1 LNLAGIE
8 RDWIIEKIEFAKLH
22 GERARSAGANG
33 RLGVHGKNCEVSLV
47 RITIDGKTA
56 YGASHITTEQAKSLI
71 GKNVRDFFDDSG
83 KILEPYRTCLEY
95 PLLDWL
101 GRRWNQ
107 PVYEIV
113 NETRHFSQSGLAV
126 PCYDTSLY
134 FDDLHLSNDKDAVAL
149 IQEEAKQGYAKGHRH
164 FKIKVGRGGMHMP
177 LMEGT
182 RRDIAIVEGVREI
195 AGPEGKLMIDAN
207 NAYNLNLTKEV
218 LTALSDVGLYWIEE
232 MFHEDDQLYRNLKSW
247 LKERNQ
253 HVLIADG
260 EGYASPRLID
270 WAIQGN
276 VDVLQYDI
284 IHPGFT
290 HWLELG
296 ARLDEHALLTAPH
309 CYGNTYGIYATGHL
323 SASIKGF
330 QFVEWD
336 DIAIEGMDAS
346 AYSVKE
352 GMFYVPRKAG
362 FGLDFDDDRFT
373 YQVSQGGWQTA
384 Q

>member
-1 LNLAGIE
+1 MNLE
-8 RDWIIEKIEFAKLH
+8 RIDKNWVIEKIAFAKLH
-22 GERARSAGANG
+22 GERARSAGANA
-33 RLGVHGKNCEVSLV
+33 RLGVHGKACEVSIV
-47 RITIDGKTA
+47 RITIDGQTA
-56 YGASHITTEQAKSLI
+56 YGASRITTEQAKTFI
-71 GKNVRDFFDDSG
+71 GKPVRDLFDDSG
-83 KILEPYRTCLEY
+83 KIREPYRICLEY

-101 GRRWNQ
+101 GRRWNK
-107 PVYEIV
+107 PVYELY
-113 NETRHFSQSGLAV
+113 NGARSQAPSGLAV

-134 FDDLHLSNDKDAVAL
+134 FDDLHLTHDKDAVAL
-149 IQEEAKQGYAKGHRH
+149 IQEEARQGYAKGQRH

-177 LMEGT
+177 LMDGT
-182 RRDIAIVEGVREI
+182 RRDIAIVEGVREV

-232 MFHEDDQLYRNLKSW
+232 AFHEDEALYGDLKSW

-253 HVLIADG
+253 NVLIADG
-260 EGYASPRLID
+260 EGYASPRLIE
-270 WAIQGN
+270 WAIQGK

-296 ARLDEHALLTAPH
+296 AKLDEHALLTAPH
-309 CYGNTYGIYATGHL
+309 CYGNAYGIYATGHL
-323 SASIKGF
+323 SAGIKGF

-336 DIAIEGMDAS
+336 DIAIEGMDDS
-346 AYSVKE
+346 AYSVQD
-352 GMFYVPRKAG
+352 GMFFVPPKAG

-373 YQVSQGGWQTA
+373 YQVSRGGWVID
-384 Q
+384 